1 MQVTAKPV
9 RRRKLQSGRVLR
21 GVLIGVFLIWTL
33 IPVALIVITSFKQP
47 LDIFT
52 QVPRLIFHPTLA
64 NYVNAFL
71 QENFLAYF
79 INSVIVATCTTA
91 LSMFLGT
98 TAAYSLAR
106 LRVPGAGIIAL
117 GVLICRMVPSVALV
131 LPIYGLIQT
140 LHLLN
145 TYIAVIIAH
154 TTFSLPFVIWMMY
167 GFFKDMIVELE
178 EAALIDG
185 CSRWG
190 AFWRI
195 VLPLA
200 APGLAA
206 TTVLCMLFSWN
217 EFLFSV
223 VLTNVN
229 TRTLP
234 VTIFGFIGAV
244 SVDWGGSSASATIVM
259 LPMIVLGLLVQK
271 YLTRG
276 LTLGAVKG

>member
-1 MQVTAKPV
+1 MQATAKSFGP
-9 RRRKLQSGRVLR
+9 RKKLPGRVLR
-21 GVLIGVFLIWTL
+21 AVIIGVFLLWTL
-33 IPVALIVITSFKQP
+33 IPVALIVITSFKLP
-47 LDIFT
+47 VDIFT
-52 QVPRLIFHPTLA
+52 RVPRLIFHPTLI
-64 NYVNAFL
+64 NYTNAFL

-79 INSVIVATCTTA
+79 INSVIVATGTTV
-91 LSMFLGT
+91 LSMLLGT
-98 TAAYSLAR
+98 CAAYSLAR
-106 LRVPGAGIIAL
+106 LRVPRARAIAFCI
-117 GVLICRMVPSVALV
+117 LICRMVPSIALV
-131 LPIYGLIQT
+131 LPIYGLMQT

-145 TYIAVIIAH
+145 TYAAVIIAH
-154 TTFSLPFVIWMMY
+154 TTFSLPFVIWMML
-167 GFFKDMIVELE
+167 GFFQDMMVELE

-195 VLPLA
+195 ALPLA
-200 APGLAA
+200 TPGLAA
-206 TTVLCMLFSWN
+206 TTVLCVLFSWN

-223 VLTNVN
+223 VLTSVD

-259 LPMIVLGLLVQK
+259 IPMIVLGLLVQK

>member
-1 MQVTAKPV
+1 MQATAKSFGP
-9 RRRKLQSGRVLR
+9 RKKLPGRVLR
-21 GVLIGVFLIWTL
+21 AVIIGVFLLWTL
-33 IPVALIVITSFKQP
+33 IPVALIVITSFKLP
-47 LDIFT
+47 VDIFT
-52 QVPRLIFHPTLA
+52 RVPRLIFHPTLI
-64 NYVNAFL
+64 NYATAFL
-71 QENFLAYF
+71 QENFQAYF
-79 INSVIVATCTTA
+79 INSVIVATGTTV
-91 LSMFLGT
+91 LSMLLGT
-98 TAAYSLAR
+98 SAAYSLAR
-106 LRVPGAGIIAL
+106 LRVPRARAIAFC
-117 GVLICRMVPSVALV
+117 VLICRMFPSIALV
-131 LPIYGLIQT
+131 LPIYGLMQT

-145 TYIAVIIAH
+145 TYAAVIIAH
-154 TTFSLPFVIWMMY
+154 TTFSLPFVIWMML
-167 GFFKDMIVELE
+167 GFFQDMIVELE

-195 VLPLA
+195 ALPLA
-200 APGLAA
+200 TPGLAA
-206 TTVLCMLFSWN
+206 TTVLCVLFSWN

-223 VLTNVN
+223 VLTSVD

-259 LPMIVLGLLVQK
+259 IPMIVLGLLVQK

>member
-9 RRRKLQSGRVLR
+9 KPQKLHFSRVLR
-21 GVLIGVFLIWTL
+21 GAIIGVFLVWTL
-33 IPVALIVITSFKQP
+33 IPVALIVITSFKYP
-47 LDIFT
+47 VDIFT
-52 QVPRLIFHPTLA
+52 RVPRLIFHPTLA

-98 TAAYSLAR
+98 AAAYSLAR
-106 LRVPGAGIIAL
+106 LRVPWAGSIAL
-117 GVLICRMVPSVALV
+117 GILICRMVPSIALV

-145 TYIAVIIAH
+145 TYMAVIIAH

-195 VLPLA
+195 ALPLA
-200 APGLAA
+200 TPGLAA
-206 TTVLCMLFSWN
+206 TTVLCVLFSWN

-223 VLTNVN
+223 VLTNVD

>member
-1 MQVTAKPV
+1 MQATAKSFGS
-9 RRRKLQSGRVLR
+9 RKKLPGRVLR
-21 GVLIGVFLIWTL
+21 AVIIGVFLLWTL
-33 IPVALIVITSFKQP
+33 IPVALIVITSFKLP
-47 LDIFT
+47 VDIFT
-52 QVPRLIFHPTLA
+52 RVPRLIFHPTLI
-64 NYVNAFL
+64 NYANAFL
-71 QENFLAYF
+71 QENFQAYF
-79 INSVIVATCTTA
+79 INSVIVATGTTV
-91 LSMFLGT
+91 LSMLLGT
-98 TAAYSLAR
+98 SAAYSLAR
-106 LRVPGAGIIAL
+106 LRVLGARAIAF
-117 GVLICRMVPSVALV
+117 GVLICRMVPSIALV
-131 LPIYGLIQT
+131 LPIYGLMQT

-145 TYIAVIIAH
+145 TYAAVIIAH
-154 TTFSLPFVIWMMY
+154 TTFSLPFVIWMML
-167 GFFKDMIVELE
+167 GFFQDMMVELE

-195 VLPLA
+195 ALPLA
-200 APGLAA
+200 TPGLAA
-206 TTVLCMLFSWN
+206 TTVLCVLFSWN

-223 VLTNVN
+223 VLTSVD

-259 LPMIVLGLLVQK
+259 IPMIVLGLLVQK